1 VKKLLLV
8 PVTVVTAFLAFAFL
22 QPGTAGGVVRAIAPT
37 LLAALPST
45 ISQANGSGPD
55 AQANNGGSGSSAQ
68 GSAQAGSPSGS
79 AGTTG
84 TLSNPSDAQVN
95 PETKIDTVHQ
105 VSTAGKV
112 NCGRFGGG
120 YHGGKH
126 LFVCPNPPF
135 PPPANR

>member
-1 VKKLLLV
+1 MKKLILV
-8 PVTVVTAFLAFAFL
+8 PLTIVTAFLAFAFL

-45 ISQANGSGPD
+45 ISQANGS
-55 AQANNGGSGSSAQ
+55 AQGTLADNAGSGSAAQGSAQ
-68 GSAQAGSPSGS
+68 GSAQSSRSG
-79 AGTTG
+79 A
-84 TLSNPSDAQVN
+84 LSNPSDALLN
-95 PETKIDTVHQ
+95 PEIKIDTVHS
-105 VSTAGKV
+105 VSTAGHT

-120 YHGGKH
+120 FHGGKH